1 MTKAS
6 KVACYGMHMIFVSRV
21 RLKFPLLAFRFDDG
35 LMMKI
40 KTMWYHDLNRGLHMM
55 TKTKQNNER
64 FMWRTIL
71 DHKYDDMKVKRM
83 MA

>member
-1 MTKAS
+1 
-6 KVACYGMHMIFVSRV
+6 
-21 RLKFPLLAFRFDDG
+21 
-35 LMMKI
+35 MMKI